1 MVKYEYS
8 TGIAK
13 VYHIGNHK
21 CWPQITTDSAQLLS
35 LVQKPV
41 KRKGSAKDVAI
52 EEILEFIDKGDMDGA
67 EREAEA
73 WVDRRKV
80 KRTIESLKPMHGS
93 EENSFDTVAELKK
106 KTDEKDKYYI
116 YQLGNKKYGN
126 TVDHVFKSS
135 KKMAQMAIEMDVDRE
150 ENILQLENAYFDAT
164 HSRVQNFKSL
174 GMWLVHPAMKKIL
187 RLASMEIRSEHHE
200 DIALFLTLFNKILA
214 EVTGIPGYKFNP
226 RYFVCDEARANY
238 KAIAL
243 VYGEEFAAQRVKGCQ
258 WHFKSDVQKHIKHV
272 RPVDQDRFVD
282 TCFKMCEVTTVADYN
297 CLKAI
302 LDEMSEESPEIKP
315 FINYWHPRRSH
326 VFRPFRGGG
335 LPGVNLSEQANKSFK
350 PSSSKAMHLV
360 TAAKYDAATMV
371 LQEREIDMFLRN
383 FLKAPGRGVSR
394 SEKIARDHAEQ
405 MKIAQ
410 DFANIFDNIEDVL
423 MEAEEANNPS
433 MYIPKAQSSFRAP
446 KVKRTSKNG
455 ERGRGRGRGGRGRVK
470 RSGQKKGKDN
480 PEGMDGNKDGGGQ
493 KDSGG
498 QKETG
503 EEDMEA
509 LLEEK
514 IILAM
519 DVTGSELI
527 TERKNKVDN
536 PPVIIIASWRIT
548 QCKGCKKGIS
558 KEDKKYPH
566 NLVIR
571 RRGVYGYFNP
581 HTKMW
586 SQDEANIHFHLDM
599 KCLRKND
606 PSLEKRHFVCNDEDF
621 CKLDR
626 AQMEVLHDGGFLK
639 PIAEKKME

>member
-1 MVKYEYS
+1 M
-8 TGIAK
+8 
-13 VYHIGNHK
+13 
-21 CWPQITTDSAQLLS
+21 
-35 LVQKPV
+35 
-41 KRKGSAKDVAI
+41 R
-52 EEILEFIDKGDMDGA
+52 
-67 EREAEA
+67 
-73 WVDRRKV
+73 
-80 KRTIESLKPMHGS
+80 
-93 EENSFDTVAELKK
+93 
-106 KTDEKDKYYI
+106 
-116 YQLGNKKYGN
+116 
-126 TVDHVFKSS
+126 
-135 KKMAQMAIEMDVDRE
+135 
-150 ENILQLENAYFDAT
+150 
-164 HSRVQNFKSL
+164 
-174 GMWLVHPAMKKIL
+174 
-187 RLASMEIRSEHHE
+187 
-200 DIALFLTLFNKILA
+200 
-214 EVTGIPGYKFNP
+214 
-226 RYFVCDEARANY
+226 
-238 KAIAL
+238 
-243 VYGEEFAAQRVKGCQ
+243 
-258 WHFKSDVQKHIKHV
+258 
-272 RPVDQDRFVD
+272 
-282 TCFKMCEVTTVADYN
+282 
-297 CLKAI
+297 
-302 LDEMSEESPEIKP
+302 
-315 FINYWHPRRSH
+315 
-326 VFRPFRGGG
+326 
-335 LPGVNLSEQANKSFK
+335 
-350 PSSSKAMHLV
+350 LV

-371 LQEREIDMFLRN
+371 LQESEIDMFLRN

-433 MYIPKAQSSFRAP
+433 MYIPKAQSSFRAL

-455 ERGRGRGRGGRGRVK
+455 ERERGKGRGGRGRVK
-470 RSGQKKGKDN
+470 SSGQKKGKDN
-480 PEGMDGNKDGGGQ
+480 TEGMDGNEDGGGQ

-581 HTKMW
+581 HTKKW

-599 KCLRKND
+599 KCLRKKD